1 MAKASAHFCTA
12 IAGARFF
19 ENASAQLLVLLL
31 SHARS
36 RILVCRMGILT
47 TKLNF
52 YTDTNRVDARKK
64 PVKSLISILMH
75 EGGFTPRET
84 RDLEAVSVGDEFAAF
99 EEFHTSREKRLGGG
113 GVFKVTFCDL

>member
-84 RDLEAVSVGDEFAAF
+84 RDLEAAIFALVVPTSTL
-99 EEFHTSREKRLGGG
+99 FHTSRNKRP
-113 GVFKVTFCDL
+113 